1 MKQTRKILL
10 KLVCAVLAVTLAF
23 LLCACSD
30 CQSEK
35 VSGKTEET
43 SMEQTTVPPSA
54 TEVDLTALYSVKS
67 TDSKFSGYWQITE
80 GTGSQLEH
88 FVFMFDG
95 EGKAYLLVGTVGYI
109 GTYSE
114 TTEDG
119 ENLFKTNLVFG
130 LDGSYTYTFSDDDKT
145 VELVNKEDNSTTTMK
160 RLDSFSSVPTPSG
173 NEKIDEALLG
183 AWCDDTGEYL
193 YFDENGIF
201 YDCQKGFSFTF
212 YTYSASN
219 GKISMKYTMTEEYSD
234 NAEYE
239 INGDVLT
246 YNHIDYKRIAT
257 DELV

>member
-1 MKQTRKILL
+1 MKQTRKFLF
-10 KLVCAVLAVTLAF
+10 KLVCVALAVAMVV

-35 VSGKTEET
+35 VSGKTEDT
-43 SMEQTTVPPSA
+43 TAEQTTAPSA
-54 TEVDLTALYSVKS
+54 VTEVDLTALHNVKS
-67 TDSKFSGYWQITE
+67 TDSKFSGYWQITD

-95 EGKAYLLVGTVGYI
+95 KGKAYLLVGTMGYI

-114 TTEDG
+114 TTEEG
-119 ENLFKTNLVFG
+119 ESIFKTQLVFG
-130 LDGSYTYTFSDDDKT
+130 LDGSYTYTFSDDNKT
-145 VELVNKEDNSTTTMK
+145 VELVNKEDNSATTMK
-160 RLDSFSSVPTPSG
+160 KLDSFSSVPTPSG
-173 NEKIDEALLG
+173 NEKTEETMLG

-193 YFDENGIF
+193 YFGENGIF
-201 YDCQKGFSFTF
+201 YDCQKDFSFTF

-234 NAEYE
+234 SAEYE